1 MDIVKSQ
8 FLTNCSKTK
17 LTQLKGITIESLYDL
32 YFTPNQSYLANG
44 LNSAWDITGELNKDI
59 GTHFVLDEFNIIQYV
74 DTKYKVNHIKK
85 MNPTYIS
92 NSLYNGNPN
101 DYTIGIMILFPLGQ
115 NYIEIERRAILFIG
129 DFLKEN
135 HLTTDNMW
143 RAYDL
148 NRECS
153 PMQYLNKL
161 MWEKFVE
168 EVDKYIINSRKKG
181 FIKSKYIVDSIWKS
195 DQELR
200 NFLKQNMYNYAN
212 QQNIDDRGIKAA
224 LEKNQTQ
231 PDKKVVTTNHNS
243 DIIYSS
249 QEQKN
254 DESCNCNKEYNGLD
268 SSLNTKTFNVE
279 PIYPDTIV
287 PPGTSSVSFN
297 ASDNAKSQETVS
309 KTIPSV
315 DDYTKRQSTFD
326 YTKHK
331 NATKEDRGK
340 PVNNND
346 PYVFDKK
353 IDELENHHPKVKI
366 DDIILKLADCNHPGC
381 DTGKSLMKVA
391 LMLSDAVTDQSKR
404 VERRLVLL
412 ENTLST
418 ILRYVGRISSR
429 VPINCV
435 YYGGQD
441 IFGKYKCIRCLHTD
455 RINDGQSM
463 TIDQCINCSR
473 YEPII
478 GQIYDILDDS
488 GLNLSAILDDS
499 QMSYMDMND
508 YSNLNRVEEMNTSK
522 KDFDFSNTRNTNNTI
537 QQKVKELEEKY
548 QKEKEDIYFKYAQE
562 QADNAKNLDT
572 SKQED
577 YTTTQKD
584 DSTDK

>member
-346 PYVFDKK
+346 PYPIDKK

-412 ENTLST
+412 ENILST